1 MHNRLKPGQD
11 TFFPRDRMQHA
22 LEKAEQNVR
31 KTEDHRV
38 RMRTLAAW
46 KKRKQQVD
54 ARRAR
59 GLPTDDDDEVAWEEE
74 GDYAVSQGQ
83 AAKKAAKGQQASSK
97 KQRGSA
103 GADVRSGGRRTSVR
117 GREIREFDKF
127 GRKLPDTRSRK
138 TRAPGRRQRG
148 LENAHKSSR
157 SSLYA

>member
-38 RMRTLAAW
+38 RMRTMAAC

-59 GLPTDDDDEVAWEEE
+59 GLLTDDDNEVAWEEKE
-74 GDYAVSQGQ
+74 EYGVSQGQ

-103 GADVRSGGRRTSVR
+103 GTDVRSGGRRTCVR
-117 GREIREFDKF
+117 GREIRKFDKF
-127 GRKLPDTRSRK
+127 GRKLPDRRSRK
-138 TRAPGRRQRG
+138 TRAPGRSQRG

>member
-1 MHNRLKPGQD
+1 
-11 TFFPRDRMQHA
+11 MQHA

-97 KQRGSA
+97 KQ
-103 GADVRSGGRRTSVR
+103 
-117 GREIREFDKF
+117 
-127 GRKLPDTRSRK
+127 
-138 TRAPGRRQRG
+138 
-148 LENAHKSSR
+148 
-157 SSLYA
+157 